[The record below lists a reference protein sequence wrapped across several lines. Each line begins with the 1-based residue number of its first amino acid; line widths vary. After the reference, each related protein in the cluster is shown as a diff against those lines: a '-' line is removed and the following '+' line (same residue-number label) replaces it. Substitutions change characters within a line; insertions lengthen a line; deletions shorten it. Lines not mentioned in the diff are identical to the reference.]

1 MELAHRAT
9 LRIKAMR
16 VPTMIFST
24 EASMKL
30 MARVHTKVGSA
41 LFLTCSSTQLV
52 VRLEADALHSISTRS
67 WRATTAGPALTLM
80 LTQNYVR
87 RAHLDTTAEVVET
100 VSHAQPAIRM
110 LIGMVPAPEVPR
122 PT

>member
-9 LRIKAMR
+9 LRIEAMC
-16 VPTMIFST
+16 VPTKIFST

-30 MARVHTKVGSA
+30 MARVHMKVGSA
-41 LFLTCSSTQLV
+41 LFLTCSSTQLN
-52 VRLEADALHSISTRS
+52 VRLEADALHSISTNG
-67 WRATTAGPALTLM
+67 WRATTAGPALTWM

-87 RAHLDTTAEVVET
+87 RAHLDITAKVVHT
-100 VSHAQPAIRM
+100 VIRAQSAMIM
-110 LIGMVPAPEVPR
+110 LIRLVTAPEVPR